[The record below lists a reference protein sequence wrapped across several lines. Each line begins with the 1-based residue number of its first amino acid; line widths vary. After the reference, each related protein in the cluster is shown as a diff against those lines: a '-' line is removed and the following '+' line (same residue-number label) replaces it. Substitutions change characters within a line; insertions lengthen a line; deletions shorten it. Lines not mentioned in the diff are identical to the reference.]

1 VSTTIG
7 NWLTSAGCVVGKGLL
22 GLVYPGLCL
31 TCGRPLGAR
40 DDGFCQRCRELLFED
55 SSSACPGCAAT
66 VGAFGIVDGHCPNCR
81 EEGFAFAAALRL
93 GAYDGLLRQVVLRLK
108 DRRGEGL
115 AELIGERWAKR
126 APRAFAAVEVD
137 GIVPVPLHFWRRML
151 RGYNQSAALARGL
164 ARGLGLS
171 CVRGWL
177 RRVRHTPRQ
186 TAQTAAG
193 RRDNVRGAF
202 AVRGGAPV
210 VGRSLLLVDDVMTT
224 GATAHEAARA
234 LRAAG
239 AARVSVAILAR
250 AEK

>member
-1 VSTTIG
+1 
-7 NWLTSAGCVVGKGLL
+7 LTRAGRGLAHGLL

-31 TCGRPLGAR
+31 TCGRPLGDA
-40 DDGFCQRCRELLFED
+40 DDSFCYPCMEMLFKD
-55 SSSACPGCAAT
+55 PHSVCPGCAAT
-66 VGAFGIVDGHCPNCR
+66 VGPFGIVEGRCPNCK
-81 EEGFAFAAALRL
+81 EERFAFAVVLRL
-93 GAYDGLLRQVVLRLK
+93 GEYDGLLRQVVLRLK

-115 AELIGERWAKR
+115 AELIGERWAHR
-126 APRAFAAVEVD
+126 ARGPFQELGVQ

-164 ARGLGLS
+164 ARGLGLG
-171 CVRGWL
+171 CVNGWL

-193 RRDNVRGAF
+193 RRHNVRGAF
-202 AVRGGAPV
+202 AVRRGAPV

-224 GATAHEAARA
+224 GATADEAARA

-239 AARVSVAILAR
+239 AARVAVAVLAR